1 MKVFGVN
8 IYVSCAIFKCTGLDD
23 QFQMVNMLICIY
35 LMFSKKDASDKMR
48 FSFYFSKT
56 SLVMILVLIP
66 LFVLS
71 LTQTRSTQTPLS
83 QVLERLKKYPLDVT
97 AHKNLLQLYIS
108 YKQLALAKQEFQL
121 LQEPL
126 NSLFGDFQVLG
137 VDSQTQQALQILTD
151 TPRIHS
157 EQKSYW

>member
-1 MKVFGVN
+1 
-8 IYVSCAIFKCTGLDD
+8 
-23 QFQMVNMLICIY
+23 
-35 LMFSKKDASDKMR
+35 
-48 FSFYFSKT
+48 
-56 SLVMILVLIP
+56 MILVLIP

-157 EQKSYW
+157 EQKSYWESVTRNYPTYKDAWIQLLFLAYNSGDKVAAKNYLDKIKTLDPNFINQLPQPLLNL